1 MSAHLT
7 VYCRTAVGTISPA
20 ALLAAIKAADL
31 YTIAEG
37 FGIDD
42 EDFVDAAEAML
53 RVERL
58 SESAFQ
64 LCYRDPGLRQV
75 AIEARPVVDMAE
87 LAEPARESLEAGDAL
102 NQVLAHLAAT
112 VEVFDIELGW
122 QQLDDMGIVV
132 ANQAS
137 EYLASIGDGLIRDQ
151 NRD

>member
-53 RVERL
+53 RVD
-58 SESAFQ
+58 
-64 LCYRDPGLRQV
+64 RDPGLRQV